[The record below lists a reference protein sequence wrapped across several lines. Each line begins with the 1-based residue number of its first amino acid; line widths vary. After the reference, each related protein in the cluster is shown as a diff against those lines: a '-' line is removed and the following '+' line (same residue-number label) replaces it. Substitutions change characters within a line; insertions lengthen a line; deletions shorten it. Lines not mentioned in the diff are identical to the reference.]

1 MGLCTSMSEAEKEQ
15 AAQTRAIDKQ
25 MKRAQQEQNRIV
37 KLLLLGAGESGKST
51 LFKQMQIIYGVNKGF
66 TVAQKV
72 NMKPVVHANIITNMK
87 QLLSSTE
94 THTPVTETNQ
104 GIMKEI
110 LAYAATQAIDEA
122 MAGKLKTIWA
132 DEGVQKTWSNRGDI
146 QVQDALEYY
155 MASENIERIS
165 KEDYLPVE
173 QDILRSRVRTSG
185 IVEEEFE
192 IDDTHFVMFD
202 VGGQRNERRKWIHA
216 FEDVHAVIFVA
227 AISEFNQVLYEDNS
241 QNRQDEAVELFRQM
255 CELKWF
261 EKSGMILFLN
271 KSDLFRE
278 KLKTIP
284 FKVTEGEN
292 KRNTDYTGA
301 EWDPENPG
309 TDAEFEQV
317 YNDTK
322 NYLIALYEKQAG
334 GKEIYIHI
342 TCATDTNNIT
352 VIMNA
357 CKDIFLRNN
366 LKDNGFA

>member
-1 MGLCTSMSEAEKEQ
+1 
-15 AAQTRAIDKQ
+15 
-25 MKRAQQEQNRIV
+25 
-37 KLLLLGAGESGKST
+37 
-51 LFKQMQIIYGVNKGF
+51 
-66 TVAQKV
+66 
-72 NMKPVVHANIITNMK
+72 
-87 QLLSSTE
+87 
-94 THTPVTETNQ
+94 
-104 GIMKEI
+104 
-110 LAYAATQAIDEA
+110 
-122 MAGKLKTIWA
+122 
-132 DEGVQKTWSNRGDI
+132 
-146 QVQDALEYY
+146 
-155 MASENIERIS
+155 
-165 KEDYLPVE
+165 
-173 QDILRSRVRTSG
+173 
-185 IVEEEFE
+185 
-192 IDDTHFVMFD
+192 
-202 VGGQRNERRKWIHA
+202 
-216 FEDVHAVIFVA
+216 
-227 AISEFNQVLYEDNS
+227 
-241 QNRQDEAVELFRQM
+241 M